1 MDDVLKIS
9 YFHKPGMIEAAND
22 GRNGSNCRFKGSLD
36 EFVNLFIDSGR
47 FKCIA
52 VDATKIY
59 QNLRGYDAADQ
70 SLIDNVSHIVFRHHP
85 LPIENEEQFKY
96 GPITYGTELSNP
108 DILQNGQRFQRL

>member
-9 YFHKPGMIEAAND
+9 YFYKPGMIEAVND

-59 QNLRGYDAADQ
+59 PNLRGYDAADQ

-85 LPIENEEQFKY
+85 LPVKKRGAVQIWPHY
-96 GPITYGTELSNP
+96 LW
-108 DILQNGQRFQRL
+108 D